1 MNLSIFLIYH
11 SQDCFTWI
19 NEVFFLIQVCR
30 RTVDEIVGVMCKF
43 CFETNRHLK
52 DLIIICSMY
61 IHNDKE
67 DMQFI
72 SSDHI
77 FSKYLL
83 QK

>member
-52 DLIIICSMY
+52 DLIIICS
-61 IHNDKE
+61 
-67 DMQFI
+67 
-72 SSDHI
+72 SSCFQQCRID
-77 FSKYLL
+77 SNLL
-83 QK
+83 PSVN